1 MTSSGIHL
9 LSSALKGAGT
19 AGVTLA
25 LPANPPAASRASAS
39 LEGTTPMAHT
49 DSPTQVAPG
58 APGQLRPW
66 PRHAAD
72 VLMFDRTGLGTA
84 AHTLTV
90 LVTGKSSF
98 LSRETT
104 VSTGKAHIYGS

>member
-1 MTSSGIHL
+1 
-9 LSSALKGAGT
+9 
-19 AGVTLA
+19 
-25 LPANPPAASRASAS
+25 
-39 LEGTTPMAHT
+39 MAHP
-49 DSPTQVAPG
+49 DSPTQVAQGHLGSFDPG
-58 APGQLRPW
+58 HGNAS
-66 PRHAAD
+66 D

-104 VSTGKAHIYGS
+104 VIYRQSSHLRQLTEHLRRGSSPAITAAGVLPAQQLTA

>member
-9 LSSALKGAGT
+9 PSSALKGAGT

-25 LPANPPAASRASAS
+25 LPANPAAASRASAS
-39 LEGTTPMAHT
+39 LEGTTPMAHP
-49 DSPTQVAPG
+49 DSPTQVAQGHLGAFDPG
-58 APGQLRPW
+58 HSNAS
-66 PRHAAD
+66 D